1 MHECQGTM
9 QPMLAL
15 GLLLLLSLDG
25 GVAVAA
31 EDGQFAYQG
40 FAAANLTLDGVAAVT
55 PNGLLLLTDTEYQT
69 TGHAFHPAPLR
80 FLDSSTTMTNSA
92 AMAQSFSASFVF
104 AIRSRYDGLTS
115 YGLAFVVAPTSN
127 LSAAESGRYLG
138 LLNATNGTASDPI
151 LAVELDTI
159 MDVEFR
165 DINSNHIGIGVN
177 SLISRQAKQAGYY
190 SDENGAFQDLR
201 LNGQNHVQV
210 WVDYDAQVRQLNVT
224 LAPVQLPKPKIPLL
238 SELIGLSSIM
248 ADKMYVGFSASGG
261 WGVGTHHYV
270 LGWSFSL
277 DGPAPLLDF
286 SKLPVLPRLGPKPR
300 SKILDVVLPL
310 AVTLLVIAMLV
321 VIFFFL
327 WHRRRFAE
335 VREDWED
342 EFDPHRFAYRDL
354 FHATEGFSGTNLLG
368 VGGFGRVYR
377 GVLSASNLEVAVK
390 RVSHDSKQGIRE
402 FIAEVVSI
410 GRLRHRNLAQ
420 LLGYCRRK
428 GELLLVYEYMENGS
442 LDKYLYNKNKPALH
456 LSERYRI
463 IKDVASSLLYLHE
476 EWEQI
481 VIHRDIK
488 ASNVLL
494 DSQMIGRLGDFGLAR
509 LYNHGTVATTTHVV
523 GTMGYLAPEL
533 IRTGK
538 ATPLTDVF
546 AFGMFLLEV
555 ACGRRPIGSNKDIT
569 QVVLVDWVLE
579 HHRSGSILDAVDP
592 RLMGNFNTEEVTILL
607 KLGLLCAYPSP
618 NGRPSMRKVMQYL
631 DRDQTT
637 PDPPPTYMSYNTIA
651 MMQNEGF
658 DSYIMSCP
666 PSNTSMGTVPG
677 ESSVEIPQEGR

>member
-1 MHECQGTM
+1 M
-9 QPMLAL
+9 QSLLAL

-31 EDGQFAYQG
+31 EDGRFAYQG

-69 TGHAFHPAPLR
+69 TGHAFHPAPLC
-80 FLDSSTTMTNSA
+80 FLDSSTATTDSAA
-92 AMAQSFSASFVF
+92 AMARSFSASFVF
-104 AIRSRYDGLTS
+104 AIRSRYVGLTS

-138 LLNATNGTASDPI
+138 LLNGTSGTASHPI

-165 DINSNHIGIGVN
+165 DINSNHVGIDVN
-177 SLISRQAKQAGYY
+177 SLVSQQAKQAGYY
-190 SDENGAFQDLR
+190 SDEDGAFQELR
-201 LNGQNHVQV
+201 MNSRQPMQV

-238 SELIGLSSIM
+238 SELIDLSLIM

-277 DGPAPLLDF
+277 DGPAPPLDF
-286 SKLPVLPRLGPKPR
+286 SKLPVLPRLGPKPQ

-310 AVTLLVIAMLV
+310 AATLLVIAMLA

-335 VREDWED
+335 VREDWEN
-342 EFDPHRFAYRDL
+342 EFGPHRFAYKDL

-377 GVLSASNLEVAVK
+377 GVLSASNLKVAVK

-410 GRLRHRNLAQ
+410 GRLRHRN
-420 LLGYCRRK
+420 
-428 GELLLVYEYMENGS
+428 
-442 LDKYLYNKNKPALH
+442 
-456 LSERYRI
+456 
-463 IKDVASSLLYLHE
+463 
-476 EWEQI
+476 
-481 VIHRDIK
+481 
-488 ASNVLL
+488 
-494 DSQMIGRLGDFGLAR
+494 
-509 LYNHGTVATTTHVV
+509 
-523 GTMGYLAPEL
+523 
-533 IRTGK
+533 
-538 ATPLTDVF
+538 
-546 AFGMFLLEV
+546 
-555 ACGRRPIGSNKDIT
+555 
-569 QVVLVDWVLE
+569 
-579 HHRSGSILDAVDP
+579 
-592 RLMGNFNTEEVTILL
+592 
-607 KLGLLCAYPSP
+607 
-618 NGRPSMRKVMQYL
+618 
-631 DRDQTT
+631 
-637 PDPPPTYMSYNTIA
+637 IA
-651 MMQNEGF
+651 H
-658 DSYIMSCP
+658 
-666 PSNTSMGTVPG
+666 
-677 ESSVEIPQEGR
+677 

>member
-92 AMAQSFSASFVF
+92 AMARSFSASFVF

-115 YGLAFVVAPTSN
+115 YGLAFVVALTSN
-127 LSAAESGRYLG
+127 LSAAESGR
-138 LLNATNGTASDPI
+138 
-151 LAVELDTI
+151 
-159 MDVEFR
+159 
-165 DINSNHIGIGVN
+165 NHIGIDVN

-190 SDENGAFQDLR
+190 SDENGAFQELR
-201 LNGQNHVQV
+201 LNSRQPLQV
-210 WVDYDAQVRQLNVT
+210 WVNYDAQVRQLNVT

-286 SKLPVLPRLGPKPR
+286 SKLLVLPRLGPKPR

-342 EFDPHRFAYRDL
+342 EFGPHRFAYRDL

-402 FIAEVVSI
+402 FTAEVVSI

-442 LDKYLYNKNKPALH
+442 LDKYLYNENKPALH

-463 IKDVASSLLYLHE
+463 IKDVASSLLYLRE

-509 LYNHGTVATTTHVV
+509 LYNHGTVATTIHVV

-546 AFGMFLLEV
+546 ALGMFLLEV

-592 RLMGNFNTEEVTILL
+592 CLMGNFNTEEATILL

-637 PDPPPTYMSYNTIA
+637 PDPPPTYMSYSTIA

>member
-1 MHECQGTM
+1 M
-9 QPMLAL
+9 QSLLAL
-15 GLLLLLSLDG
+15 GLLLLLRLDG

-31 EDGQFAYQG
+31 EDGRFAYQG

-80 FLDSSTTMTNSA
+80 FLESSTTTTNSA
-92 AMAQSFSASFVF
+92 AAMARSFSVSFVF

-138 LLNATNGTASDPI
+138 LLNGTNGTASDPI

-165 DINSNHIGIGVN
+165 DINSNHVGIDVN

-190 SDENGAFQDLR
+190 SDENGAFQELR
-201 LNGQNHVQV
+201 LNSRQPMQV
-210 WVDYDAQVRQLNVT
+210 WVDYDAQVRRLNVT

-238 SELIGLSSIM
+238 SELIDLSLIM

-277 DGPAPLLDF
+277 DGPAPPLDF
-286 SKLPVLPRLGPKPR
+286 SKLPVLPRLGPKPQ

-310 AVTLLVIAMLV
+310 AATLLVIAMLAA
-321 VIFFFL
+321 IFFFL

-342 EFDPHRFAYRDL
+342 EFGPHRFAYKDL
-354 FHATEGFSGTNLLG
+354 FHATEGFSGMNLLG

-377 GVLSASNLEVAVK
+377 GVLYASNLEVAVK

-463 IKDVASSLLYLHE
+463 IRDVASSLLYLHE

-494 DSQMIGRLGDFGLAR
+494 DSRMIGRLGDFGLAR
-509 LYNHGTVATTTHVV
+509 LYDHGTVTTTTHVV

-546 AFGMFLLEV
+546 AFGVFLLEV
-555 ACGRRPIGSNKDIT
+555 ACGRRPIGSSKDIT

-592 RLMGNFNTEEVTILL
+592 CLMGNFNTEEASILL

-618 NGRPSMRKVMQYL
+618 TGRPSMRKVMQYL
-631 DRDQTT
+631 DRDQSI
-637 PDPPPTYMSYNTIA
+637 PDLSPTYASYSTIA

-666 PSNTSMGTVPG
+666 PSNTSISIVPV